1 VLTANFYSVLASR
14 LPGVD
19 VSSSSFRAAVSPLNR
34 PPDPNLVAVVRD
46 ASTASFH
53 IAMLL
58 GAGLL
63 LSGALVNAIG
73 IRNAVARKPQESQL
87 PAAQTEPAASP
98 GA

>member
-1 VLTANFYSVLASR
+1 
-14 LPGVD
+14 
-19 VSSSSFRAAVSPLNR
+19 
-34 PPDPNLVAVVRD
+34 
-46 ASTASFH
+46 
-53 IAMLL
+53 MLL